1 MNKYTIYCT
10 SEQTKRAYELGAP
23 IEKPSNS
30 LFESLE
36 NKIPT
41 TEQMCGWLREKYNIH
56 VYVLQCQNLTYIPQ
70 GNICNNGVTT
80 QLFDWDYEEYFD
92 SYQQAIHIA
101 IDTALKYLEKEGGIV
116 CDADEQFYKKY
127 NQK

>member
-56 VYVLQCQNLTYIPQ
+56 IYTLQCNNLHYIPQ
-70 GNICNNGVTT
+70 VNICNNGIIT
-80 QLFDWDYEEYFD
+80 QLFGWDYEEYFD

-116 CDADEQFYKKY
+116 CDADE
-127 NQK
+127 

>member
-23 IEKPSNS
+23 LEKT
-30 LFESLE
+30 SLE
-36 NKIPT
+36 YWKNKIPT
-41 TEQMCGWLREKYNIH
+41 IEQMCGWLREKYNIH
-56 VYVLQCQNLTYIPQ
+56 IYTLQCNNLTYIPQ

-92 SYQQAIHIA
+92 SYQQAMNAA
-101 IDTALKYLEKEGGIV
+101 IDTALKYLEKERGIV
-116 CDADEQFYKKY
+116 CDVDE
-127 NQK
+127 

>member
-10 SEQTKRAYELGAP
+10 PGQINRAYELGAP
-23 IEKPSNS
+23 IEKPYNS
-30 LFESLE
+30 LFKFWK

-56 VYVLQCQNLTYIPQ
+56 VYALQCQDLTYIPQ

-92 SYQQAIHIA
+92 SYQQAMHIA
-101 IDTALKYLEKEGGIV
+101 IDAALNYLEKEV
-116 CDADEQFYKKY
+116 QD
-127 NQK
+127 